1 MVALVTVVSTVVATG
16 SCLVTTFTVLLGAAL
31 CGTLKIVVFTSSMAL
46 AGLTVVVVGVIVTSF
61 ACPSL
66 SESLKSSEL
75 LRLLLPLPSVF
86 LTTVAVGVTATAA
99 AVCCC
104 FTNGNGILII
114 NEDGDGLTVVR
125 FTSIDDNDD
134 VGLLAILTVLLL
146 NNILLGFCG
155 SLLEATGDLLSI
167 RGT

>member
-16 SCLVTTFTVLLGAAL
+16 ICLVTTFTVLLGAVL

-99 AVCCC
+99 VCCC
-104 FTNGNGILII
+104 FTNGKGILII

-125 FTSIDDNDD
+125 FTSIDDNND